1 MEWEQSLRTETFYT
15 LRDER
20 KGTRAPNLAII
31 RKHKGERKWR
41 LRMWSDAMGDFV
53 ELTKSTDLEAL
64 KVIGILNAQR
74 EN

>member
-1 MEWEQSLRTETFYT
+1 MEWEQSLRTEAFYT
-15 LRDER
+15 LRASHEESR
-20 KGTRAPNLAII
+20 VPNLAII

-53 ELTKSTDLEAL
+53 ELTKATDLEAL